1 MTLHYIYICAKVASD
16 VGYYDR
22 AVIQEILKDVA
33 QTQQVDTNARY
44 RFKVVVINEA
54 DGLSRDAQAA
64 LRRTMEKYSPNVRL
78 ILVANTTSKII
89 SPIRSRCLLVRIPL
103 PSIDDVKLVLTQVAQ
118 RETADVNPSKELLN
132 RIATD
137 SGRNMRRALLMLEA
151 VHSQTGRL
159 DDANAPIAVPD
170 WEAYVETLANMIV
183 AEQSPSRILQVRPML
198 YELLTHCIPATHILR
213 VRHGY
218 ASFTIMLILLS
229 CSLPD
234 WRSKLT
240 TKSRVKWSAGP
251 HSTYVPPVSE
261 SSIKDVGAPSPYG
274 QQGRFSPGGICRQGI
289 SNHSKPLSR
298 LCIE

>member
-1 MTLHYIYICAKVASD
+1 MTYISVKVVSD

-33 QTQQVDTNARY
+33 QTQQVDTNVRY

-89 SPIRSRCLLVRIPL
+89 SPIRSRCLLVRVPL
-103 PSIDDVKLVLTQVAQ
+103 PSIDDVKSVLTQVAQ
-118 RETADVNPSKELLN
+118 RETADVNPSKELLT

-159 DDANAPIAVPD
+159 DDANAPIAIPD
-170 WEAYVETLANMIV
+170 WEAYVETLASMIV

-213 VRHGY
+213 VRLGY
-218 ASFTIMLILLS
+218 AESNNYINTSS
-229 CSLPD
+229 CS
-234 WRSKLT
+234 
-240 TKSRVKWSAGP
+240 
-251 HSTYVPPVSE
+251 PP
-261 SSIKDVGAPSPYG
+261 A
-274 QQGRFSPGGICRQGI
+274 
-289 SNHSKPLSR
+289 
-298 LCIE
+298 